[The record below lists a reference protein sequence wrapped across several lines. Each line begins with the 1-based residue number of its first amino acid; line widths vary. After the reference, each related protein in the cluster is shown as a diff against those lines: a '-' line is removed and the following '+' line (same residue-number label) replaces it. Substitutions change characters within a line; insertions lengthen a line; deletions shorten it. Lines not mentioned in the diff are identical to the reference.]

1 MQNGKKLLVLLII
14 GAIFFVGCAN
24 KAEEVNVNESVNSTT
39 GLKLNLTWGLA
50 ESIIPESIGE
60 YKLESIAL
68 YDKNSGESFF
78 FKNKNCTM
86 LKRENLK
93 KNFAIVRLKTGVLQ
107 EFTLD
112 MLSRIRKGLWGQCR
126 NNF

>member
-1 MQNGKKLLVLLII
+1 MVLLII
-14 GAIFFVGCAN
+14 GALFFVGCAN

>member
-1 MQNGKKLLVLLII
+1 MII
-14 GAIFFVGCAN
+14 GALFFVGCAN

-86 LKRENLK
+86 LKKGEFKEKPCDCPAKNRSFTRIYFRYVEPYK
-93 KNFAIVRLKTGVLQ
+93 KRFMGTV
-107 EFTLD
+107 
-112 MLSRIRKGLWGQCR
+112 
-126 NNF
+126 